1 MLVSSVIAVMAA
13 VIITLSLKIAVMR
26 KAAREIEEGFRSRTE
41 EDTNTL
47 IDISCRD
54 RAMRSLADSIN
65 SQLRLLRQ
73 ERRRFQQGDLELKE
87 AVTNISHDLRTP
99 SPPYAVIWSLQT
111 GRKSLRSFSATSVR

>member
-26 KAAREIEEGFRSRTE
+26 KAALEIEEGFRSRTE

-99 SPPYAVIWSLQT
+99 SPPYAVTWSLQT